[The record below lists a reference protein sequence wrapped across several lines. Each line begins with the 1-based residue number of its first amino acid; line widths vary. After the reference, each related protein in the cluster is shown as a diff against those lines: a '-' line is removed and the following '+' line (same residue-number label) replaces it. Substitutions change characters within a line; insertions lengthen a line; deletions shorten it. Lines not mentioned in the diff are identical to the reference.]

1 MQEARFR
8 CTRALIK
15 VTRILM
21 QDGGQNRSTNHDVGE
36 VVGVDSSKSLPVTL
50 QSLLILRV
58 IAGLIGEGEKT
69 CAGKRHRIDGN
80 LQCQL
85 KFQLG
90 SKRHGVV
97 VVDGIEVG
105 DKTKDPL

>member
-1 MQEARFR
+1 MQETRFR

-15 VTRILM
+15 VTWVLM
-21 QDGGQNRSTNHDVGE
+21 QNGGQNRSTNHDVGE
-36 VVGVDSSKSLPVTL
+36 VIGVDRSKSLPVPL
-50 QSLLILRV
+50 QSLTILGV
-58 IAGLIGEGEKT
+58 IAGLIGGGEKT
-69 CAGKRHRIDGN
+69 CPGKSHGIDRN

-97 VVDGIEVG
+97 VV
-105 DKTKDPL
+105 